1 MNSRIILI
9 GLKLPMV
16 SPGDDLVGLL
26 LESMARENIELEDG
40 DVLAIT
46 LKIVSKSMGLLVDI
60 RSIEPSRE
68 AIKIANKTGLDPR
81 VVELILRESDSIVA
95 AVPFE
100 AIVRN
105 KILDLTR
112 YSKDPNKALK
122 AVKYYPT
129 ILITVRDGMLWS
141 DSGIDTSNHPPNI
154 YSIPPRNID
163 EVAKK
168 ISMEIFERT
177 GKNIAIVL
185 CDTELFPWGAMDIAR
200 GCYGIEPLTSEF
212 GEYDMY
218 GKPKFGGI
226 DNIVHEICGA
236 AGLIMRQGAEGIPA
250 VLIKGLKYKWFNGGL
265 KDKSIGLDQ
274 LRGGL
279 KLTIK
284 HTRRVIGLRRILRMI
299 CKYFSI

>member
-60 RSIEPSRE
+60 RSIEPSKE
-68 AIKIANKTGLDPR
+68 AIKIASKAGLDPR

-105 KILDLTR
+105 KIIDLTR

-129 ILITVRDGMLWS
+129 ILITERDGMLWS
-141 DSGIDTSNHPPNI
+141 ESGIDTSNHPPNI

-163 EVAKK
+163 KVAKK

-177 GKNIAIVL
+177 GKNIAVVL

-212 GEYDMY
+212 GEHDMY

-226 DNIVHEICGA
+226 DNIAYEICGA

-284 HTRRVIGLRRILRMI
+284 HTRKVIGLRRVLRMI
-299 CKYFSI
+299 CKYFGI

>member
-1 MNSRIILI
+1 MI
-9 GLKLPMV
+9 

-26 LESMARENIELEDG
+26 LESIAKEGIELEDG

-60 RSIEPSRE
+60 RNIEPSNE

-81 VVELILRESDSIVA
+81 VVELILRESDSIIA
-95 AVPFE
+95 AIPFE
-100 AIVRN
+100 AIIRN
-105 KILDLTR
+105 KVIDLSK
-112 YSKDPNKALK
+112 YSKDLNRALK

-129 ILITVRDGMLWS
+129 ILITVRDNMLWS
-141 DSGIDTSNHPPNI
+141 ESGIDTSNHPPNI

-168 ISMEIFERT
+168 ISMEIFKRT
-177 GKNIAIVL
+177 GRKVAVVL

-226 DNIVHEICGA
+226 DNIVYEICGV

-250 VLIKGLKYKWFNGGL
+250 VLIKGLKYKWFDGGL
-265 KDKSIGLDQ
+265 KDKLIGLDQ
-274 LRGGL
+274 LSRGL
-279 KLTIK
+279 KLTIR
-284 HTRRVIGLRRILRMI
+284 HTRKVIGFRRILKII
-299 CKYFSI
+299 CKYFST

>member
-60 RSIEPSRE
+60 RSIEPSKE
-68 AIKIANKTGLDPR
+68 AIKIASKAGLDPR

-105 KILDLTR
+105 KIIDLTR

-129 ILITVRDGMLWS
+129 ILITERDGMLWS
-141 DSGIDTSNHPPNI
+141 ESGIDTSNHPPNI

-163 EVAKK
+163 KVAKK

-177 GKNIAIVL
+177 GKNIAVVL

-212 GEYDMY
+212 GEHDMY

-226 DNIVHEICGA
+226 DNIAYEICGA

-284 HTRRVIGLRRILRMI
+284 HTRRVIGLRRVLRMI
-299 CKYFSI
+299 CKYFGI